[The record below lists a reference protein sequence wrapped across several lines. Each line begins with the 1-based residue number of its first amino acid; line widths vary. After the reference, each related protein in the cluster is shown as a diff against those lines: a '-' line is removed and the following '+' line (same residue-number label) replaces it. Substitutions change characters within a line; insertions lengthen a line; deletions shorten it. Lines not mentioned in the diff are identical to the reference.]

1 MSDVEEK
8 KSGYRLE
15 YAKNNRAKCKG
26 MFIPLVIYRPFAD
39 RPFYAFHP
47 QGRSLAPVSRSYYP
61 EKWSSPHRSVRHR
74 ARKGYTQGRLHG

>member
-26 MFIPLVIYRPFAD
+26 RFAPLPSTIAV
-39 RPFYAFHP
+39 
-47 QGRSLAPVSRSYYP
+47 LTV
-61 EKWSSPHRSVRHR
+61 VRVLWLSGP
-74 ARKGYTQGRLHG
+74 KPCYG